1 MPGRQRPP
9 PTLIMASEPVAVSEV
24 VGRLPYASN
33 ATLLARL
40 TSGALVVYKPDR
52 GEQPLWD
59 FPHGTLASREALAWE
74 LSEALGFGI
83 VPKTIIVD
91 GPFGRGS
98 AQEFIVED
106 EQTDPRSLLH
116 DGPADELWPFA
127 IMDLVANNADRKLG
141 HIIVEAGS
149 GKLWGIDN
157 GLMFHPEDKLRTIL
171 WGFAGRPLPPQYHGA
186 LTRLSTELA
195 NGLFDRVAELLDIAS
210 ARALHARTARL
221 LADPVHPE
229 PPLDRPAVPWP
240 MW

>member
-1 MPGRQRPP
+1 
-9 PTLIMASEPVAVSEV
+9 MADEPVAVSEV

-40 TSGALVVYKPDR
+40 TDGKLVVYKPDR

-74 LSEALGFGI
+74 ISEAMGFGI

-106 EQTDPRSLLH
+106 EATDPRDLLH
-116 DGPADELWPFA
+116 DGPGDELWPFA

-141 HIIVEAGS
+141 HIIVEAES

-171 WGFAGRPLPPQYHGA
+171 WGFAGRPLPEDHRPA
-186 LTRLSTELA
+186 LERLVAELS
-195 NGLFDRVAELLDIAS
+195 NRLFDRVVSLLGIDSAE
-210 ARALHARTARL
+210 ALQTRTARL
-221 LADPVHPE
+221 LAHPVHPD

-240 MW
+240 IW